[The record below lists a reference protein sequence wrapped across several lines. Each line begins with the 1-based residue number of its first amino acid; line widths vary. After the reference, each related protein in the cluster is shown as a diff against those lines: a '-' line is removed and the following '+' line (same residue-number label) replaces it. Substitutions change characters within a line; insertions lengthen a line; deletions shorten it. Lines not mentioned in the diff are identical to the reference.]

1 MTRELKESDFEAYR
15 LVHRAMGRE
24 ADAIARMIAA
34 LADGDRVRP
43 RRLQSWL
50 KFVERTLRR
59 HHVAEDRWFFP
70 LLQRRDAVFAEKR
83 AALEAE
89 HTVLEPLLHGT
100 MRGLGLLSEASGAD
114 WTRVRAEVQKSAE
127 AFRDHLLQHLA
138 NEEAIVVERS
148 MASLDRM
155 DIETF
160 NRKAFAHHPI
170 SDMRMTMP
178 WLLENCSDAER
189 ERLIDRLPFAT
200 RLVYKLIWHPRF
212 RSISHGLE
220 REV

>member
-1 MTRELKESDFEAYR
+1 MSRELKESDFEAYR

-43 RRLQSWL
+43 KRLQSWL
-50 KFVERTLRR
+50 KFVERTLRH

-70 LLQRRDAVFAEKR
+70 LLEKRDSIFAEKR
-83 AALEAE
+83 AELEEE
-89 HTVLEPLLHGT
+89 HTVLEPLLHQT
-100 MRGLGLLSEASGAD
+100 MRGLGLLSEASGGE
-114 WTRVRAEVQKSAE
+114 WTRVRAEVQRSAE

-138 NEEAIVVERS
+138 NEETIVIERS
-148 MASLDRM
+148 RASLDPV

-160 NRKAFAHHPI
+160 NRKAFAQHPVT
-170 SDMRMTMP
+170 DMRITMP

-189 ERLIDRLPFAT
+189 GRMIDRLPFGT
-200 RLVYKLIWHPRF
+200 RMLYKLIWHPRF
-212 RSISHGLE
+212 RSLSHGLH
-220 REV
+220 RDM